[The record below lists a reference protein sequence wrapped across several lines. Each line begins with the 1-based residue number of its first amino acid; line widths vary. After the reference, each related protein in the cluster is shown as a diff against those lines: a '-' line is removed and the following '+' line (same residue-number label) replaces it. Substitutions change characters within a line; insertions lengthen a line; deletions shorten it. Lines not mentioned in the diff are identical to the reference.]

1 MTAMLIIIGAMIVS
15 VLICWI
21 AAACAPEGW
30 QDKHGFHRK
39 NR

>member
-1 MTAMLIIIGAMIVS
+1 MIAILIIIGAMLAS

-30 QDKHGFHRK
+30 QDENGFHRK
-39 NR
+39 K